1 MDWVTYAR
9 AERKFRQGKFEI
21 IIPALP
27 IWPYKFTGSWE
38 SCLLQ
43 VLFQP
48 IVSPFSPHPIP
59 SIHFFS
65 YDLYVNEIRIFS
77 SFFVSTHPRSYSLKT
92 REARKQFYG
101 GIRELRFPKHTHFC
115 ALRSTHI
122 CMVRKQFYFGIRELR
137 FPKCPHLCALCS
149 THLCRPASC
158 RTCLQKSAV
167 SEPML
172 PWERLPPRTEDGY
185 ETKIQREK
193 SRWTSLAWSELTGG
207 TGHWEMC

>member
-43 VLFQP
+43 LLFQP

-59 SIHFFS
+59 LIHFFP
-65 YDLYVNEIRIFS
+65 YDLYVSEIRISS
-77 SFFVSTHPRSYSLKT
+77 SFFVSAHPRSYSLKT

-101 GIRELRFPKHTHFC
+101 GNRELRFPKHTHFC
-115 ALRSTHI
+115 AL
-122 CMVRKQFYFGIRELR
+122 
-137 FPKCPHLCALCS
+137 CS
-149 THLCRPASC
+149 THLCRPASF
-158 RTCLQKSAV
+158 RTCLQQSAV

-172 PWERLPPRTEDGY
+172 PWERLPPTTEDGH
-185 ETKIQREK
+185 EAKIQREK
-193 SRWTSLAWSELTGG
+193 
-207 TGHWEMC
+207 